1 MIVGWINGKS
11 AGKKLFTATVAV
23 VLGLLLIG
31 FGVFPY
37 SEAEAQQDPEFMPIS
52 QVMPGMKGIAKTVF
66 SGTKIDTFDIEVLA
80 VMKGGAASGDYVLI
94 KASGDAI
101 EAVGGLASG
110 MSGSPVYVD
119 GRLIGAITHA
129 LDAGSDPY
137 LGLVT
142 PIGEILRVFEAQQGY
157 HVAAGPLGDP
167 VVVSEGLKT
176 QLGLDTEAPLVMAPV
191 KSPVMLSGIRG
202 RAFQSLAEK
211 LKGYGLQPV
220 SAGIAQAPSTQDEV
234 SLEPGSAVGVQ
245 LMRGDVSATVIGTAT
260 YKKGDLVVAF
270 GHEVLLM
277 GKAGYIATAAEV
289 HRVVS
294 SILRCFKVGSP
305 LNVVGAVTQDRSTGV
320 LVELGGAPRTIPV
333 ALTVK
338 DKDTGAVRTFSAE
351 IVKSEALIDSFLFTF
366 LIECLDSAID
376 RIGQGTSLVSFEIN
390 TENLDTPISREN
402 MFYSFADISAMST
415 GELLDVL
422 VALVDNEFQEVD
434 VTEIKAYMEIEE
446 QRKTARILHAEAE
459 KEDVLPG
466 ETVEI
471 KVSLRPYRGEPE
483 IKSVYVEIP
492 EYAESGTLYL
502 TVRGG
507 GTLSSEEEE
516 QDTKDDGSPVE
527 SLEKYIRDMTE
538 REKNNEIVV
547 EFFPGREEEFD
558 EAISDEAIPIDEGVL
573 ETDTMPLAAN
583 LQVEDEI
590 PQRAEE
596 TAPRLDEVEMDLD
609 EPDDLVKV
617 VVSTDYVIEGE
628 TELKVTVI
636 R

>member
-1 MIVGWINGKS
+1 M
-11 AGKKLFTATVAV
+11 
-23 VLGLLLIG
+23 
-31 FGVFPY
+31 
-37 SEAEAQQDPEFMPIS
+37 
-52 QVMPGMKGIAKTVF
+52 
-66 SGTKIDTFDIEVLA
+66 
-80 VMKGGAASGDYVLI
+80 
-94 KASGDAI
+94 
-101 EAVGGLASG
+101 
-110 MSGSPVYVD
+110 
-119 GRLIGAITHA
+119 
-129 LDAGSDPY
+129 
-137 LGLVT
+137 
-142 PIGEILRVFEAQQGY
+142 
-157 HVAAGPLGDP
+157 
-167 VVVSEGLKT
+167 
-176 QLGLDTEAPLVMAPV
+176 
-191 KSPVMLSGIRG
+191 
-202 RAFQSLAEK
+202 
-211 LKGYGLQPV
+211 
-220 SAGIAQAPSTQDEV
+220 
-234 SLEPGSAVGVQ
+234 
-245 LMRGDVSATVIGTAT
+245 
-260 YKKGDLVVAF
+260 
-270 GHEVLLM
+270 
-277 GKAGYIATAAEV
+277 
-289 HRVVS
+289 
-294 SILRCFKVGSP
+294 
-305 LNVVGAVTQDRSTGV
+305 
-320 LVELGGAPRTIPV
+320 
-333 ALTVK
+333 
-338 DKDTGAVRTFSAE
+338 
-351 IVKSEALIDSFLFTF
+351 
-366 LIECLDSAID
+366 
-376 RIGQGTSLVSFEIN
+376 
-390 TENLDTPISREN
+390 
-402 MFYSFADISAMST
+402 
-415 GELLDVL
+415 
-422 VALVDNEFQEVD
+422 DNEFQEVD